1 MVGMQFLHFLGIILM
16 AAAVLS
22 MAGRAI
28 QMPTIVSYLLA
39 GILVGPVLGWVAM
52 SPGLHLF
59 ADMGIALLLFLVGL
73 ELPFWR
79 IRDVGKVALVGGI
92 GQFVFTAVI
101 GYWLCRQLD
110 FTARE
115 AFFLSTALT
124 FSSTV
129 VVVKLLDEK
138 GERDRLY
145 GRIAVGIFL
154 VQDLMAMLMLTFLVS
169 FSSGEDR
176 NWSAV
181 MADMGKAFGGL
192 ALLLGLAWVAARY
205 LFGRPFAWAAHSLD
219 LLLIW
224 SLAWCFSLAFLAD
237 YFHLAPAIGAF
248 LAGLSLAQLPYNQH
262 LMQRVN
268 PLMNL
273 FLAVFFVTL
282 GLSADVSGARS
293 HRWSTLLLSLFVL
306 IGNPLIFMMII
317 RWMGYSRRSSFL
329 ASVTV
334 AQISEFSFIFIG
346 VGLSRGWL
354 GREIL
359 SITALVGMVTMAA
372 SAYLILYNHPLHR
385 FFERSGILKWWI
397 FRLPLRRKRMG
408 SVVCNRGEEPMEDH
422 VIVVGM
428 NSVGRKIV
436 RELYAQGETVL
447 AVDQDSG
454 KLEDLPVR
462 VLMGNVEYRALL
474 DEAGLARAKLLV
486 SCLKDD
492 KANELL
498 AYRCQLAKVPCSAH
512 LLTFDGLERLRA
524 LGVDHAMLPKEEG
537 TRLTMQYLRS
547 LGISKL

>member
-1 MVGMQFLHFLGIILM
+1 MVGIQFLQVLGIILV
-16 AAAVLS
+16 AAALLS

-28 QMPTIVSYLLA
+28 QMPTIVAYLLA
-39 GILVGPVLGWVAM
+39 GILVGPVLGWVSM
-52 SPGLHLF
+52 SPSLHLF
-59 ADMGIALLLFLVGL
+59 ADIGIALLLFLVGL

-79 IRDVGKVALVGGI
+79 IRDIGKVALVGGM
-92 GQFVFTAVI
+92 GRFVFTAVI
-101 GYWLCRQLD
+101 GYWLCLLLD

-169 FSSGEDR
+169 FSGGLDR
-176 NWSAV
+176 NWADI
-181 MADMGKAFGGL
+181 MADMGRAFGGL

-205 LFGRPFAWAAHSLD
+205 LFRRPFAWAAHSLD

-224 SLAWCFSLAFLAD
+224 SLAWCFLMAFLAD
-237 YFHLAPAIGAF
+237 FFRLAPAIGAF

-268 PLMNL
+268 PLMNF

-282 GLSADVSGARS
+282 GLTADVHGALS

-306 IGNPLIFMMII
+306 IGNPLIFMMMI
-317 RWMGYSRRSSFL
+317 RWMGYSRRASFL
-329 ASVTV
+329 ASLTV
-334 AQISEFSFIFIG
+334 AQISEFSFIFIA
-346 VGLSRGWL
+346 VGLSHGWL
-354 GREIL
+354 GKEIL

-372 SAYLILYNHPLHR
+372 SAYMILYNHELHR
-385 FFERSGILKWWI
+385 FFERTGILKWWI
-397 FRLPLRRKRMG
+397 FRLPRRRKRVG
-408 SVVCNRGEEPMEDH
+408 RIVCECNEEPMEDH

-436 RELYAQGETVL
+436 HELHQQGETVL
-447 AVDQDSG
+447 ALDYDWG
-454 KLEDLPVR
+454 KLKDLPVR
-462 VLMGNVEYRALL
+462 VLMGNVEYLVLL
-474 DEAGLARAKLLV
+474 DEAGLERAKLLV
-486 SCLKDD
+486 SCLKND
-492 KANELL
+492 KTNELL

-512 LLTFDGLERLRA
+512 LLTLCGLDRLRA
-524 LGVDHAMLPKEEG
+524 FGVDHVMLPKEEG
-537 TRLTMQYLRS
+537 TRLTMQELRRMEVLKS
-547 LGISKL
+547 

>member
-1 MVGMQFLHFLGIILM
+1 MVAIEFLQILGIILV

-22 MAGRAI
+22 IAGRMI

-39 GILVGPVLGWVAM
+39 GILVGPVLGWVTM
-52 SPGLHLF
+52 SPSLHLF
-59 ADMGIALLLFLVGL
+59 ADIGIALLLFLVGL

-92 GQFVFTAVI
+92 GQFVFTAAV
-101 GYWLCRQLD
+101 GYWLCLRLD

-169 FSSGEDR
+169 FSGGFDR
-176 NWSAV
+176 GWALI
-181 MADMGKAFGGL
+181 MADLGRAFGGL
-192 ALLLGLAWVAARY
+192 MLLMGLAWVAARY
-205 LFGRPFAWAAHSLD
+205 LFRRPFAWAAHSLD

-224 SLAWCFSLAFLAD
+224 SLAWCFLLAFLAD
-237 YFHLAPAIGAF
+237 YFQLAAAIGSF
-248 LAGLSLAQLPYNQH
+248 LAGLSLAQLPYNQN
-262 LMQRVN
+262 LMRRVN
-268 PLMNL
+268 PLMNF

-282 GLSADVSGARS
+282 GLSADVHGALS

-306 IGNPLIFMMII
+306 IGNPLIFMMTI

-329 ASVTV
+329 ASLTV

-346 VGLSRGWL
+346 VGLSHGWL
-354 GREIL
+354 GQEIL

-397 FRLPLRRKRMG
+397 FRLPLRRKRVG
-408 SVVCNRGEEPMEDH
+408 RVVCNDNGQPMKDH
-422 VIVVGM
+422 IIVVGM

-436 RELYAQGETVL
+436 HELHAQGEAVL
-447 AVDQDSG
+447 AVDYDYG

-462 VLMGNVEYRALL
+462 VLMGNVEYLALL
-474 DEAGLARAKLLV
+474 DEAWLERAKLLV
-486 SCLKDD
+486 SCIKNVN
-492 KANELL
+492 ANELL
-498 AYRCQLAKVPCSAH
+498 AYRCQLAKVPCSVH
-512 LLTFDGLERLRA
+512 LLTLSELDRLRE

-537 TRLTMQYLRS
+537 TRLTMQQLRS
-547 LGISKL
+547 MGILKS

>member
-1 MVGMQFLHFLGIILM
+1 MVGVQFLQSLGLILG

-22 MAGRAI
+22 GLGRLI
-28 QMPTIVSYLLA
+28 QVPTIVSYLLA
-39 GILVGPVLGWVAM
+39 GVLIGPVLGWVGM

-79 IRDVGKVALVGGI
+79 IRDIGKVAVVGGL

-101 GYWLCRQLD
+101 GYWLCRRLE

-154 VQDLMAMLMLTFLVS
+154 VQDLLAMLILTFLVS
-169 FSSGEDR
+169 FSSGVDR
-176 NWSAV
+176 SWASA
-181 MADMGKAFGGL
+181 MADSGRALSGL
-192 ALLLGLAWVAARY
+192 GLLLGLAWVAARY
-205 LFGRPFAWAAHSLD
+205 LFRRPFAWAAHSPD
-219 LLLIW
+219 LLFIW
-224 SLAWCFSLAFLAD
+224 ALAWCFALAWLAD
-237 YFHLAPAIGAF
+237 YFQLAPAIGAF
-248 LAGLSLAQLPYNQH
+248 LAGLSLAQLPYNAH
-262 LMQRVN
+262 LMRRVN

-273 FLAVFFVTL
+273 FLAVFFVAL
-282 GLSADVSGARS
+282 GLSADVAGALS

-306 IGNPLIFMMII
+306 IGNPLIFMMVI
-317 RWMGYSRRSSFL
+317 RWMGYSRRASFL

-354 GREIL
+354 GQEIL

-372 SAYLILYNHPLHR
+372 SAYMILYNHALHR
-385 FFERSGILKWWI
+385 FFERTGILKWWI
-397 FRLPLRRKRMG
+397 FRLPLRRKRQG
-408 SVVCNRGEEPMEDH
+408 RVVGNGHQEPLENH

-428 NSVGRKIV
+428 NSLGRKIV
-436 RELYAQGETVL
+436 RDLHAQGETVL
-447 AVDQDSG
+447 AMDYDWG
-454 KLEDLPVR
+454 KLEGLPVR
-462 VLMGNVEYRALL
+462 VLMGSVEYLAQLE
-474 DEAGLARAKLLV
+474 EAGLPRAKLLV
-486 SCLKDD
+486 STLKNQDT
-492 KANELL
+492 NELL
-498 AYRCQLAKVPCSAH
+498 AYRCQLAKVPCSVH
-512 LLTFDGLERLRA
+512 LLTFCGLDRLRA

-537 TRLTMQYLRS
+537 TRLTMQQLHRM
-547 LGISKL
+547 GILKS